1 MITSPAISSIA
12 ELEDRLSRPSD
23 RTVDTLATL
32 SGDVLVLGAG
42 GKMGPSLARMARR
55 ALDAGGQ
62 RRRVIAVSR
71 FRDSQAREA
80 LRAADGEVIAGDL
93 MEPRFVESLPECEN
107 VVYLAGTKFG
117 TQGQEATTWAT
128 NAYLPGV
135 VCRRFAGSR
144 IACLSTGNVYGLT
157 DVEAGHGSRENDEL
171 NPLGEYA
178 MSCLGRERV
187 MEYFSRKLQT
197 PVAILRLNYAAELRY
212 GVLVDLATRV
222 FREEPISLDMGY
234 FNVIWQ
240 ADACNMTLCSLAHA
254 NSPPA
259 IFNITGQAVVRCR
272 DVCER
277 FGELMGKPV
286 QFRGVE
292 SPSALLSDARRSYD
306 VLGNPETALDDM
318 IHWTAEWVTAG
329 GESWGKPTHFE
340 VRDGKF

>member
-1 MITSPAISSIA
+1 MITSLSISNVT

-23 RTVDTLATL
+23 RTVETLANL

-42 GKMGPSLARMARR
+42 GKMGPSFARMARR
-55 ALDAGGQ
+55 ALGSGGR

-71 FRDSQAREA
+71 FRDIQARSSLQA
-80 LRAADGEVIAGDL
+80 VDVEVLAGDL
-93 MEPRFVESLPECEN
+93 MDPRFVESLPECEN

-128 NAYLPGV
+128 NAYMPGV

-144 IACLSTGNVYGLT
+144 IACLSTGNVYGLIT
-157 DVEAGHGSRENDEL
+157 ARAVHGSREDDEL
-171 NPLGEYA
+171 KPLGEYA

-187 MEYFSRKLQT
+187 VEYFSRKQQT
-197 PVAILRLNYAAELRY
+197 PVSIIRLNYATELRY
-212 GVLVDLATRV
+212 GVLVDLAQRV
-222 FREEPISLDMGY
+222 YREEPIALDMGY

-240 ADACNMTLCSLAHA
+240 ADACNMTLCSLNHA

-259 IFNITGQAVVRCR
+259 IFNVTGPTVIRCR

-277 FGELMGKPV
+277 FGELLGKPV
-286 QFRGVE
+286 QFVGVE
-292 SPSALLSDARRSYD
+292 SPSALLSDARRTCD
-306 VLGNPETALDDM
+306 TLGAPETPLDDM
-318 IHWTAEWVTAG
+318 IHWTAEWVSAG
-329 GESWGKPTHFE
+329 GENWGKPTHFE